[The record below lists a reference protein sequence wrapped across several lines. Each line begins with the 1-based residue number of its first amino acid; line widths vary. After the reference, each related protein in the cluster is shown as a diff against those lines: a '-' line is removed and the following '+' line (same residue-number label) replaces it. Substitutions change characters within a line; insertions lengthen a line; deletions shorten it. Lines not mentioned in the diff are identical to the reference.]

1 LNNNILKDIKMTK
14 KTQILCF
21 GEILWDNLPSG
32 PVPGGAP
39 MNVALHLSRFGI
51 SSSVASSIGKDKKGT
66 DLVAFLNQSGLRT
79 DLIQVHESL
88 PTSEVLV
95 FLDEHNTASYEI
107 CEPVAWDGIK
117 LTHELSNEA
126 KASSAIVFGSLASR
140 NSTTRNTLIKLLEN
154 DILKIMDVNLRPPYD
169 TEANVKPL
177 LEKSDIVKL
186 NDEELMKITA
196 WYNLS
201 GTLEERIMAFGKLL
215 NLETLIVTMGK
226 NGAFVLHKNELY
238 HHNGFKVA
246 TEDSVG
252 AGDAF
257 LAGFLAAFFDG
268 KDLNTAL
275 TEASAIGA
283 FVASQ
288 PGATPH
294 YTREVIKRFTEA

>member
-1 LNNNILKDIKMTK
+1 MNNTN
-14 KTQILCF
+14 QILCF

-51 SSSVASSIGKDKKGT
+51 NSSIASSIGKDKKGT
-66 DLVAFLNQSGLRT
+66 DLIAFLKQSGLRT
-79 DLIQVHESL
+79 DLVQVHETL

-107 CEPVAWDGIK
+107 CEPVAWDGIA
-117 LTHELSNEA
+117 LTPELIYEV
-126 KASSAIVFGSLASR
+126 KASTAIVFGSLASR
-140 NSTTRNTLIKLLEN
+140 NAISRNTLIKVMEN
-154 DILKIMDVNLRPPYD
+154 NILKIMDVNLRPPYD

-186 NDEELMKITA
+186 NDDELIKITG

-201 GTLEERIMAFGKLL
+201 GSLEERIMAFGNRL
-215 NLETLIVTMGK
+215 NLNTLIVTMGK
-226 NGAFVLHKNELY
+226 NGAYVLHENELY
-238 HHNGFKVA
+238 HHKGFKVV

-288 PGATPH
+288 PGATPN
-294 YTREVIKRFTEA
+294 YTKEVIKDFIKP

>member
-1 LNNNILKDIKMTK
+1 MNTNN
-14 KTQILCF
+14 QILCF

-32 PVPGGAP
+32 PVEGGAP

-51 SSSVASSIGKDKKGT
+51 NSSIASSVGNDKKGI
-66 DLVAFLNQSGLRT
+66 DLISFLTKSGLRA
-79 DLIQVHESL
+79 DLVQVHDSL

-107 CEPVAWDGIK
+107 CEPVAWDEIS
-117 LTHELSNEA
+117 LTPELTDEI
-126 KASSAIVFGSLASR
+126 KASTAIVFGSLASR
-140 NSTTRNTLIKLLEN
+140 NPGSRKTLLKLLEN
-154 DILKIMDVNLRPPYD
+154 DSILKIMDVNLRPPYD
-169 TEANVKPL
+169 TESNVKPL
-177 LEKSDIVKL
+177 LEKADIVKL
-186 NDEELMKITA
+186 NDEELSKISG
-196 WYNLS
+196 WYDLEGS
-201 GTLEERIMAFGKLL
+201 LEERIKSFGNLL

-226 NGAFVLHKNELY
+226 NGAYVLHKDELF
-238 HHNGFKVA
+238 HHKGFKVA

-288 PGATPH
+288 PGATPN
-294 YTREVIKRFTEA
+294 YSKDVIKRFIKN

>member
-1 LNNNILKDIKMTK
+1 MNKT
-14 KTQILCF
+14 TQILCF

-32 PVPGGAP
+32 PVEGGAP

-51 SSSVASSIGKDKKGT
+51 NSSIASSVGNDKKGI
-66 DLVAFLNQSGLRT
+66 DLVSFLAKSGLRT
-79 DLIQVHESL
+79 DLVQVHESL

-107 CEPVAWDGIK
+107 CKPVAWDEIF
-117 LTHELSNEA
+117 LTPELIEEA
-126 KASSAIVFGSLASR
+126 KASIAIVFGSLASR
-140 NSTTRNTLIKLLEN
+140 SPVSRNTLIKLLEN
-154 DILKIMDVNLRPPYD
+154 KNILKIMDVNLRPPYD

-177 LEKSDIVKL
+177 LESADIVKL
-186 NDEELMKITA
+186 NDEELMKITT
-196 WYNLS
+196 WYDVTGN
-201 GTLEERIMAFGKLL
+201 LEERIKAFGRVL

-226 NGAFVLHKNELY
+226 NGAYVLHTNELY
-238 HHNGFKVA
+238 HHPGFKVE

-268 KDLNTAL
+268 KDINTAL

-288 PGATPH
+288 PGATPD
-294 YTREVIKRFTEA
+294 YTKDVIYRFIKD

>member
-1 LNNNILKDIKMTK
+1 MNDNN
-14 KTQILCF
+14 QILCF

-32 PVPGGAP
+32 PVEGGAP

-51 SSSVASSIGKDKKGT
+51 KSSIASSVGNDKKGIN
-66 DLVAFLNQSGLRT
+66 LLAFLKQSGLRT
-79 DLIQVHESL
+79 DLIQVHKWL

-107 CEPVAWDGIK
+107 CAPVAWDEIL
-117 LTHELSNEA
+117 LTQELIEEA
-126 KASSAIVFGSLASR
+126 KASTAIVFGSLASR
-140 NSTTRNTLIKLLEN
+140 GAISKNTLSALLN
-154 DILKIMDVNLRPPYD
+154 DQNILKIMDVNLRPPYD
-169 TEANVKPL
+169 TEETVKPL

-186 NDEELMKITA
+186 NDDELMKITG
-196 WYNLS
+196 WYQIS
-201 GTLEERIMAFGKLL
+201 GTLEESILSFGNLL
-215 NLETLIVTMGK
+215 DLETLIVTMGK
-226 NGAFVLHKNELY
+226 HGAYVLHKDELCY
-238 HHNGFKVA
+238 HQGFKVE

-268 KDLNTAL
+268 KNLNTAL

-288 PGATPH
+288 PGATPN
-294 YTREVIKRFTEA
+294 YTREVIKRFIPD

>member
-1 LNNNILKDIKMTK
+1 MNTNN
-14 KTQILCF
+14 QILCF

-32 PVPGGAP
+32 AVEGGAP

-51 SSSVASSIGKDKKGT
+51 NSSIASSIGNDKKGT
-66 DLVAFLNQSGLRT
+66 DLISFLSKSGLRT
-79 DLIQVHESL
+79 DLVQIHKSL
-88 PTSEVLV
+88 PTSEVIV

-107 CEPVAWDGIK
+107 CEPVAWDEIF
-117 LTHELSNEA
+117 LTPELTDTA
-126 KASSAIVFGSLASR
+126 KASTAIVFGSLASR
-140 NSTTRNTLIKLLEN
+140 NPVSRNTLLKLLEN
-154 DILKIMDVNLRPPYD
+154 DSILKIMDVNLRPPYD
-169 TEANVKPL
+169 IEGNVKPL
-177 LEKSDIVKL
+177 LEKSDLVKL
-186 NDEELMKITA
+186 NDEELMKISG

-201 GTLEERIMAFGKLL
+201 GSLEERIMAFGKLL

-226 NGAFVLHKNELY
+226 NGAFVLHTNELY
-238 HHNGFKVA
+238 HHKGFKVA

-294 YTREVIKRFTEA
+294 YTREVIKKFINP

>member
-1 LNNNILKDIKMTK
+1 MNNKN
-14 KTQILCF
+14 QILCF

-32 PVPGGAP
+32 PVEGGAP

-51 SSSVASSIGKDKKGT
+51 NSSIASSVGNDKKGT
-66 DLVAFLNQSGLRT
+66 DLISFLAKSGMRT
-79 DLIQVHESL
+79 DLVQVHKSL

-95 FLDEHNTASYEI
+95 FLDEHNTATYEI
-107 CEPVAWDGIK
+107 CEPVAWDEIS
-117 LTHELSNEA
+117 LTPELINEIT
-126 KASSAIVFGSLASR
+126 SSTAIVFGSLASR
-140 NSTTRNTLIKLLEN
+140 NPVSRNTILKLLEN
-154 DILKIMDVNLRPPYD
+154 DSILKIMDVNLRPPYD
-169 TEANVKPL
+169 IEANVKLL

-186 NDEELMKITA
+186 NDEELMKITG
-196 WYNLS
+196 WYNLP
-201 GTLEERIMAFGKLL
+201 GTLEERIHSFGKLL

-226 NGAFVLHKNELY
+226 NGAYVLHKNELY
-238 HHNGFKVA
+238 HHTGFKVA

-288 PGATPH
+288 PGATPD
-294 YTREVIKRFTEA
+294 YNRDVIRRFIKV

>member
-1 LNNNILKDIKMTK
+1 MNTNN
-14 KTQILCF
+14 QILCF

-51 SSSVASSIGKDKKGT
+51 SSSVASSIGKDKKGA
-66 DLVAFLNQSGLRT
+66 DLITFLKQSGLRT
-79 DLIQVHESL
+79 DLVQVHETL

-107 CEPVAWDGIK
+107 CEPVAWDGIA
-117 LTHELSNEA
+117 LTPELIDEA
-126 KASSAIVFGSLASR
+126 KSSTAIVFGSLASR

-154 DILKIMDVNLRPPYD
+154 NILKIMDVNLRPPCD

-177 LEKSDIVKL
+177 LEKADIVKL
-186 NDEELMKITA
+186 NDDELMKISA

-201 GTLEERIMAFGKLL
+201 GTLEDRILSFGSLL
-215 NLETLIVTMGK
+215 NLETLIVTLGK
-226 NGAFVLHKNELY
+226 NGAYILHKNQLY

-288 PGATPH
+288 PGATPN
-294 YTREVIKRFTEA
+294 YTKDVIKTFIKD